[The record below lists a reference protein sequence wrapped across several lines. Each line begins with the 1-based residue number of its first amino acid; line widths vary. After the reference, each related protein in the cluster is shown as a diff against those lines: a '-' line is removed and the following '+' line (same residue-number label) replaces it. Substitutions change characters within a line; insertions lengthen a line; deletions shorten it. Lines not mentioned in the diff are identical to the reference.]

1 MKEKLFQYIEKNE
14 KIRKTEIVILIL
26 LLLGSALSFISSSA
40 KVSTDPGNISYVGTL
55 VMNRDEEREDY
66 DEDSTVCDVV
76 YVNEDKQLIISYPY
90 EDYLEL
96 EEDAI
101 EAYEYECE
109 NGAHLLFDHPD
120 PFESEVKQAYRQTAA
135 AKAMPIFNL
144 GFSLLIL
151 ALSLLIVLL
160 WSQFFTTYEKVWFMS
175 IMVLATIFSVI
186 FPEESANGVNGVIIM
201 ALYMLDTFLNILCEL
216 LISKQSRYNFLV
228 SVLVEITEIVIC
240 IVLMYR
246 FATMVTT
253 LFFWLPID
261 ILSFINWSKHKD
273 DIEDELTMVRRLKG
287 YQELLILAGIA
298 IWTIVVGYFLS
309 GLDISTDFFGGNR
322 SLEVLINYMDACAS
336 AVGVA
341 NGLFIFFRLREQW
354 IAWYVCA
361 LLEAAINILTGQ
373 YVLLVLKL
381 GYITNT
387 TYGYIKWS
395 RYINSHKEE
404 KASLF

>member
-26 LLLGSALSFISSSA
+26 LLLGSALSFISGSA
-40 KVSTDPGNISYVGTL
+40 KVSADPGNISYVGTL

>member
-14 KIRKTEIVILIL
+14 KIRKAEIIVLAL
-26 LLLGSALSFISSSA
+26 LLTGSMISFVCGGR
-40 KVSTDPGNISYVGTL
+40 KVNADPGSISYLGNLKMV
-55 VMNRDEEREDY
+55 RDRQQEDCS
-66 DEDSTVCDVV
+66 EDSTVCDVV
-76 YVNEDKQLIISYPY
+76 YVNEDRQLIVSCPY
-90 EDYLEL
+90 EEYIEL
-96 EEDAI
+96 EKETI
-101 EAYEYECE
+101 EACEYLCE

-120 PFESEVKQAYRQTAA
+120 PFESEVKEAYRQTAA
-135 AKAMPIFNL
+135 AEAMPVFNM

-151 ALSLLIVLL
+151 ALSLSIVLL
-160 WSQFFTTYEKVWFMS
+160 WSGFFTTYEKVWFMS

-186 FPEESANGVNGVIIM
+186 FPEESANGVNGVVIM

-228 SVLVEITEIVIC
+228 SVLVEIAEIAIC
-240 IVLMYR
+240 VVLMYR

-261 ILSFINWSKHKD
+261 ILSFINWTKHKD
-273 DIEDELTMVRRLKG
+273 DVEEELTAVRRLKG
-287 YQELLILAGIA
+287 YQELLVLAGIA
-298 IWTIVVGYFLS
+298 VWTLIVGYILS

-322 SLEVLINYMDACAS
+322 SLEVMINYMDACAS

-361 LLEAAINILTGQ
+361 LLEAAVNILSGQ

-387 TYGYIKWS
+387 TYGYIRWS
-395 RYINSHKEE
+395 RYISSHREE
-404 KASLF
+404 ERSLF